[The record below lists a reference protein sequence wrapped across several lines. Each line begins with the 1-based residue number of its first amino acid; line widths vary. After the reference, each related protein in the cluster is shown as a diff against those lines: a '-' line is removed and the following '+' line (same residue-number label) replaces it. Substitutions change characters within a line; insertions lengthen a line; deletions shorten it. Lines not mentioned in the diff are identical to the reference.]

1 MQVSRAHAALP
12 TVHYLLEEVV
22 EPSPQDEDISA
33 GPALLHFPREEREAV
48 VMPLEG
54 QQAGHASVTEGRVL
68 GLEVGGLQEDIEGFL
83 VVTQLIEALALR
95 RHHHQ
100 LCSELQLY

>member
-1 MQVSRAHAALP
+1 MDSWPCLLSILRHLGGGVQVSRAHAALP

-54 QQAGHASVTEGRVL
+54 QQAGHAGDRGQRALSL
-68 GLEVGGLQEDIEGFL
+68 G
-83 VVTQLIEALALR
+83 
-95 RHHHQ
+95 
-100 LCSELQLY
+100 